1 MFGASCEL
9 ASVMEFGFIEY
20 RETRLG
26 AVDCGIMR
34 CDAACDMNVHRRC
47 RVNVPSL
54 CGIDYTERRG
64 RISVHISH
72 DDGQL
77 TVRGTRRVH
86 RTPELETGRF
96 LRHNPT
102 QNFCTRP
109 NPRKVLPDP
118 IQPVTDT

>member
-1 MFGASCEL
+1 MFGASSEL
-9 ASVMEFGFIEY
+9 ASVVEFGFIEY
-20 RETRLG
+20 RQTRLG

-64 RISVHISH
+64 RISVQISH

-77 TVRGTRRVH
+77 TVRGTRRLH
-86 RTPELETGRF
+86 RTPELETGHFFETQPNPKF
-96 LRHNPT
+96 LHPT
-102 QNFCTRP
+102 QPAEGFT
-109 NPRKVLPDP
+109 
-118 IQPVTDT
+118 